1 MSPNITYVLLKYIA
15 NRSHGDVFWKKLF
28 QGKSEIPNKNL
39 AAFVSAHEKLWK
51 LCNEQHEN
59 ENWVVWTADYWDW
72 WVGWNNRNKIWK
84 CIKIVEVIVKGKN
97 PTCLC
102 SKQTGDLV
110 HDVRSLGL
118 EGDQGEEASPV
129 QWSNSSKSE
138 AEDGSSDWTLAR
150 PSQASWWMKAGRLF
164 QSGSSCKQMPQ
175 TQSVSGPIVLV
186 LTDLQT
192 AVFLNFLG
200 EQRPGQEVEL
210 VVNS

>member
-1 MSPNITYVLLKYIA
+1 MP
-15 NRSHGDVFWKKLF
+15 
-28 QGKSEIPNKNL
+28 
-39 AAFVSAHEKLWK
+39 
-51 LCNEQHEN
+51 
-59 ENWVVWTADYWDW
+59 
-72 WVGWNNRNKIWK
+72 
-84 CIKIVEVIVKGKN
+84 
-97 PTCLC
+97 
-102 SKQTGDLV
+102 
-110 HDVRSLGL
+110 DVRSLGL

-138 AEDGSSDWTLAR
+138 AEDGSSGWTLAR